1 MWTCKSARGIL
12 LGWFLACTCM
22 AHAGGSVVGAT
33 EITQLMNN
41 GELIAQVRQQIS
53 TVNQL
58 AQSYTV
64 QYQQMRE
71 AINAGKSIGNVS
83 LTDITKAK
91 RDLERYQA
99 ALRTLGH
106 DVDGLSRVFD
116 TRLTEAKL
124 QGVSVNDYVAR
135 ESQRIDA
142 GNSLAK
148 ARLQQERAQI
158 DQVKDDIGLVRGYG
172 SQIQDTVGVH
182 QSTQLLNQQMNLLL
196 QQMTRLVSLTAQ
208 AQGTDKANALNDEAE
223 ARARALA
230 KSAQLRQLDADM
242 RARDHAVIEEMRRA
256 K

>member
-1 MWTCKSARGIL
+1 MWTCKSTRVAAVAWLVAWG
-12 LGWFLACTCM
+12 AS
-22 AHAGGSVVGAT
+22 AHAGGAVAGAT

-41 GELIAQVRQQIS
+41 SELIAQVKQQIA

-58 AQSYTV
+58 TRSYTV
-64 QYQQMRE
+64 QYQHMRE
-71 AINAGKSIGNVS
+71 AINAGKSLG
-83 LTDITKAK
+83 TITLSDVTRAK

-116 TRLTEAKL
+116 TRMTEARL
-124 QGVSVNDYVAR
+124 MGVSLNDYVSR

-142 GNSLAK
+142 GNALAK

-158 DQVKDDIGLVRGYG
+158 DQVTEDIGLVREYG
-172 SQIQDTVGVH
+172 SQIQGTAGVH
-182 QSTQLLNQQMNLLL
+182 QSTQLLNHQMNLLL

-208 AQGTDKANALNDEAE
+208 SQGTDKATALNEEAE

-230 KSAQLRQLDADM
+230 KGAQLRQLDAEM
-242 RARDHAVIEEMRRA
+242 RSRDRAVIEEMRRA